1 MKKFTKIIP
10 IVLSV
15 MMLAVVFAG
24 CGTEKAA
31 SDIEYVENNGKMVIG
46 YTIYA
51 PMNYEENGELT
62 GFDTEF
68 AEAVCEKLGIKHYI
82 ADFRAEFKKSVMD
95 YFADEYMHGRTP
107 NPCIVCNRFLKFD
120 AMQKFAKQL
129 GADKI
134 ATGHYAKT
142 EYDEKT
148 GRYLI
153 KVAEAGKK
161 DQTYVL
167 YSLTQKQLEATLMPL
182 GEIEDKAETRK
193 IAAELGFD
201 IAEKAESMEI
211 CFIPD
216 DDYRTFLANHTGKKC
231 PEGDFVDRDGNVL
244 GRHSGISNY
253 TVGQRKGLGIAFGKP
268 MFVTKIDAEKNQV
281 VLGEKGTEFSK
292 ELFADSLNFIPFEKP
307 DNKIEVLAKVRYGA
321 KPSKA
326 TVFLQ
331 DEDLAKVVF
340 EEPQR
345 AVTPGQAVVFYD
357 LKEEILIGGGIIR
370 S

>member
-1 MKKFTKIIP
+1 MEKQKVAIGMSGG
-10 IVLSV
+10 VDSSV
-15 MMLAVVFAG
+15 
-24 CGTEKAA
+24 AA
-31 SDIEYVENNGKMVIG
+31 ALLLEQGYEVIG
-46 YTIYA
+46 IT
-51 PMNYEENGELT
+51 MLLWSEENGAA
-62 GFDTEF
+62 DD
-68 AEAVCEKLGIKHYI
+68 AKAVCEKLGIKHYI

-95 YFADEYMHGRTP
+95 YFADEYMRGRTP

-134 ATGHYAKT
+134 ATGHYAKI
-142 EYDEKT
+142 EYDKKS

-153 KVAEAGKK
+153 KVADAGKK

-167 YSLTQKQLEATLMPL
+167 YSLTQSQLEATLMPL
-182 GEIEDKAETRK
+182 GEISDKAETRR
-193 IAAELGFD
+193 IATELGFD
-201 IAEKAESMEI
+201 IAGKADSMEI

-216 DDYRTFLANHTGKKC
+216 DDYRTFLENHTGKKC
-231 PEGDFVDRDGNVL
+231 PEGDFVDINGNIL

-292 ELFADSLNFIPFEKP
+292 ELFADKLNFIPFEKP
-307 DNKIEVLAKVRYGA
+307 DDKIEVLAKVRYGA

-331 DEDLAKVVF
+331 GEDLAKVVF
-340 EEPQR
+340 DEPQR

-357 LKEEILIGGGIIR
+357 LDEEILVGGGIIR
-370 S
+370 A